1 MPLDL
6 PINYANEKLP
16 PVTKGLIL
24 WLKAVYPDR
33 MPESDITLDEL
44 RFKQGQI
51 AVVKTLESVYEDN
64 QDVHA

>member
-16 PVTKGLIL
+16 AVTKGLIM
-24 WLKAVYPDR
+24 WLKEVYPDR
-33 MPESDITLDEL
+33 MPESNITMDEL

-51 AVVKTLESVYEDN
+51 AVVKTLESVYED
-64 QDVHA
+64 Q